1 MHITQTTQIIQV
13 YPEILRQLE
22 ILDFLAKLL
31 QYACDAHTLLDDT
44 AQVADSNTLLLHS
57 ITITESY
64 LMIIWS
70 LVVNGNTEWSTDGIL
85 TAITL
90 TDGILRIAIVSVE
103 VELQLVNNLMCQ
115 LWQTKLLIQWEYGTL
130 HWSQC
135 LWQAQYYTC
144 LTILKLLLAVRVA
157 HHAEEHTVYTD

>member
-13 YPEILRQLE
+13 YPEILGQLE
-22 ILDFLAKLL
+22 ILDFLAKLF

-70 LVVNGNTEWSTDGIL
+70 LVVNGDTEWSTDGIDDDN
-85 TAITL
+85 AY
-90 TDGILRIAIVSVE
+90 R
-103 VELQLVNNLMCQ
+103 
-115 LWQTKLLIQWEYGTL
+115 
-130 HWSQC
+130 
-135 LWQAQYYTC
+135 
-144 LTILKLLLAVRVA
+144 
-157 HHAEEHTVYTD
+157 